1 MAPINRLIASEA
13 LLKLL
18 KALMSEPLLED
29 FALAGGT
36 ALALHMGHRV
46 SEDIDL
52 FSSQDF
58 DTLELQKL
66 FVDKYHATRLY
77 ENQNTICVY
86 ISGIKVDCLS
96 HPYPLLA
103 DLDSNDGVRLYAL
116 PDIAAM
122 KLNAISGRG
131 MKKDFWDLG
140 VMLEQYSLQ
149 EMIGFFRQKYSIKDA
164 WHLLKSLN
172 EIDVADLDDTPL
184 HSLTELSWD
193 KIKMRIKLELR
204 KII

>member
-1 MAPINRLIASEA
+1 
-13 LLKLL
+13 
-18 KALMSEPLLED
+18 MSEPLLED

-131 MKKDFWDLG
+131 MKKDFWDLW